1 MYLEITYE
9 TALAC
14 HPKLVTVL
22 MDRLARGKSKE
33 RGSAPE
39 TMKWGYSWGE
49 LVQGCSLDQ
58 LLRGER
64 PVETRPLEER
74 IRWGLTASK
83 GRWKDS
89 AQYMGPPAPVP
100 PEVLASTE
108 ASLKPPPPL
117 SDTELEAAL
126 QKLNPM
132 MVVLRRP
139 DR

>member
-89 AQYMGPPAPVP
+89 AQYMGPRPRSRPRCWPPRRPASSPHP
-100 PEVLASTE
+100 RSRTPS
-108 ASLKPPPPL
+108 SKPPFRSSTP
-117 SDTELEAAL
+117 
-126 QKLNPM
+126 
-132 MVVLRRP
+132 
-139 DR
+139 